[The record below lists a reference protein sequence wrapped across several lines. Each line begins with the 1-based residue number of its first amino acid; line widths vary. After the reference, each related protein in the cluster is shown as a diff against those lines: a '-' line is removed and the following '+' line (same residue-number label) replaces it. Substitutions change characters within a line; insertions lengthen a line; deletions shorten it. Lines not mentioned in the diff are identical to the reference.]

1 MIEKL
6 VQKVLTIDPE
16 DSFLDHMMLI
26 DITTIQRLD
35 IDHTTVGAIMVEDIR
50 VEDTEVVDILD
61 DVIVVPAIGENTG
74 DNRV

>member
-6 VQKVLTIDPE
+6 VQKVLTIDLE
-16 DSFLDHMMLI
+16 DSFLDHMMLT
-26 DITTIQRLD
+26 DITTIRRLD
-35 IDHTTVGAIMVEDIR
+35 IDHTTVAAIMVGDIK